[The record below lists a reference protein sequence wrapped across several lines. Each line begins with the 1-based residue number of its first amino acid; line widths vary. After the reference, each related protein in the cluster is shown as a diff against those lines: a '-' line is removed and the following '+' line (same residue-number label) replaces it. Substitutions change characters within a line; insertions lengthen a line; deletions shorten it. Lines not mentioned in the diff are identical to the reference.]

1 MSEDCPETDIEFDT
15 SRFTS
20 AQKLRRAECFCSRA
34 TLDDLLSDKVMAP
47 VLRSAGYEPDE
58 FREMM
63 TEMARNLVTPSEGG
77 KSGAS
82 LLTEELLS
90 NQIKHKLFG
99 CLSNQLLSNF
109 VKFIMS
115 VVEYYLDS

>member
-47 VLRSAGYEPDE
+47 VLCSFCA
-58 FREMM
+58 
-63 TEMARNLVTPSEGG
+63 ARVTSRM
-77 KSGAS
+77 
-82 LLTEELLS
+82 
-90 NQIKHKLFG
+90 
-99 CLSNQLLSNF
+99 NF
-109 VKFIMS
+109 AR
-115 VVEYYLDS
+115 

>member
-20 AQKLRRAECFCSRA
+20 QKLRRAECFCSRA

-47 VLRSAGYEPDE
+47 VLCSAGYEPDE

-63 TEMARNLVTPSEGG
+63 TEMSRNLATP
-77 KSGAS
+77 
-82 LLTEELLS
+82 
-90 NQIKHKLFG
+90 
-99 CLSNQLLSNF
+99 
-109 VKFIMS
+109 
-115 VVEYYLDS
+115 